1 MKKFSA
7 KETKQEMPILQ
18 DSRSIELADRS
29 NPASIRNKKTEDRMF
44 NIFIMHL
51 IFQYLRPQD
60 MVGILSLFN
69 LPFIFQSLMIFY
81 AIYRG
86 LPLIQKNK
94 TVYWV
99 LTLCIFSL
107 ITLAYVV
114 NHNAWYNNTM
124 ALFSYLFSL
133 IIPALLLINSTAR
146 LISLVKIWI
155 IIHCLLAFW
164 VITHGGRGP
173 GAFVSDENDV
183 AMVLAMAVPY
193 PLLLLREKLLTGLWR
208 WIARAAIPIMI
219 IGVVATNSRGSFLG
233 LAAVVIGYLYFYRA
247 SIRAILSIM
256 LVCLIGFLLA
266 PQEFKNEIISIN
278 DTEDSTRNDRID
290 SWKAGIFMFS
300 KNSILG
306 VGTGNYP
313 WRIADYE
320 LLMNNN
326 DVTGRL
332 HGGRVAHS
340 LYVTLLAE
348 LGGVGVLIF
357 IILVSISISDN
368 LTASKANIRA
378 QVEKHNR
385 AEKRDRDIIQTIAK
399 ANIISLGS
407 FLVSAVFISVFYYPC
422 LWFLL
427 AFSAT
432 LRQILLNSC
441 KD

>member
-1 MKKFSA
+1 
-7 KETKQEMPILQ
+7 
-18 DSRSIELADRS
+18 
-29 NPASIRNKKTEDRMF
+29 
-44 NIFIMHL
+44 MHL

-60 MVGILSLFN
+60 MVGILSVLN
-69 LPFIFQSLMIFY
+69 LPFIFQTIMIVY
-81 AIYRG
+81 AIHRG
-86 LPLIQKNK
+86 LPLIRKSK
-94 TVYWV
+94 TSYWM
-99 LTLCIFSL
+99 LIFCIFNL
-107 ITLAYVV
+107 ITVVYVV
-114 NHNAWYNNTM
+114 NHNAWYNAAM

-133 IIPALLLINSTAR
+133 IIPALLLIKSAAR
-146 LISLVKIWI
+146 LISLAKIWI
-155 IIHCLLAFW
+155 IIHSLLALW

-173 GAFVSDENDV
+173 GAFVADENDV
-183 AMVLAMAVPY
+183 AMILAMAIPY
-193 PLLLLREKLLTGLWR
+193 PLLLLREQLLTGLSR

-233 LAAVVIGYLYFYRA
+233 MAAVVIGYLYFYRA
-247 SIRAILSIM
+247 SIRAIVSIM
-256 LVCLIGFLLA
+256 LICLIGFLLA

-290 SWKAGIFMFS
+290 SWKAGIFMFY
-300 KNSILG
+300 KNPVLG

-348 LGGVGVLIF
+348 LGGIGVLIF

-368 LTASKANIRA
+368 LTASKANIDA
-378 QVEKHNR
+378 QLKKHNK
-385 AEKRDRDIIQTIAK
+385 AEKRDRDITQTIAK

-422 LWFLL
+422 LWLL
-427 AFSAT
+427 FAFSAI
-432 LRQILLNSC
+432 LRQSFLNSC